1 MRAMGRACDGA
12 GTAFRNTAD
21 GLQPLEIDDCGLS
34 WEVKPVVCDY
44 GVYEN
49 CVWNGSS
56 ELKLMTNSRG
66 AAEKIVEIMQQ
77 DQLEHMRRNYP
88 ERVKK
93 KTDAADALVY
103 GLKIQAA
110 FCDEGAFSND

>member
-1 MRAMGRACDGA
+1 MRAMGRACDGM

-21 GLQPLEIDDCGLS
+21 SLQPLEIDSCGLS

-49 CVWNGSS
+49 CAWNASS
-56 ELKLMTNSRG
+56 ELKLMTNSRR

-77 DQLEHMRRNYP
+77 DQLEHTKCNYP

-93 KTDAADALVY
+93 KTDAADTLAY
-103 GLKIQAA
+103 G
-110 FCDEGAFSND
+110 